1 MERERAECRCKRCVR
16 GRASRNPP
24 VRVLHSG
31 QAAGGW
37 ARLSG
42 AWSAGGA
49 RVDAPYVEA
58 EDEGDQEE
66 QDERD
71 QVALVS
77 AHDVPHLDVGG
88 LLTEGYWVC
97 GAGMGVR
104 RRRRWNEVWL
114 RAGAR
119 SWGQSGYVR

>member
-1 MERERAECRCKRCVR
+1 MPVQTLCPRSGQSGPRPVR
-16 GRASRNPP
+16 GTLP
-24 VRVLHSG
+24 VLYSG

-42 AWSAGGA
+42 AWSAPAGA
-49 RVDAPYVEA
+49 VDAPYVEA

-66 QDERD
+66 EDERN

-88 LLTEGYWVC
+88 LLTEGYWVS

-104 RRRRWNEVWL
+104 RRRRWHEV
-114 RAGAR
+114 
-119 SWGQSGYVR
+119 